1 MKKWNGKNAA
11 KILLYLVL
19 YMAGTVITCVL
30 GAIHPIMFVCYQI
43 IAGILLSGVV
53 IKAFD
58 TVKGPGVAAI
68 LALGIILIFFLIKDA
83 STWHCIPLIIIGL
96 AAEII
101 RKVSKYSWGG
111 DLIATVV
118 MTFST
123 FGFYGQIWLN
133 RAFTYE
139 AAVEEMPAG
148 YADGLMAV
156 SPGWS
161 LPLVL
166 IIGILVSVAVSNLT
180 ARLFHLDT
188 DF

>member
-11 KILLYLVL
+11 RILLYLVL
-19 YMAGTVITCVL
+19 YMVGTAVTCFL
-30 GAIHPIMFVCYQI
+30 GAVHPIMFVGYQI

-58 TVKGPGVAAI
+58 TVKAPGVAAI
-68 LALGIILIFFLIKDA
+68 LAAGIILIFILMNDA
-83 STWHCIPLIIIGL
+83 SAWHCIPLIIIGV
-96 AAEII
+96 AAELI
-101 RKVSKYSWGG
+101 RMVSKYSFKG
-111 DLIATVV
+111 DLIATIV

-123 FGFYGQIWLN
+123 FGFYGQIWFN

-139 AAVEEMPAG
+139 AAIEEMPAG

-161 LPLVL
+161 LPVVLV
-166 IIGILVSVAVSNLT
+166 IGIILSVVISNLT
-180 ARLFHLDT
+180 VKLFKIDK
-188 DF
+188 